1 MYDIHQFFENN
12 KVKIIKMNHCLNDS
26 GLTQYE
32 GYVELK
38 ENGEYFKITN
48 KIPNPKYQVT
58 QNSKELK
65 LE

>member
-1 MYDIHQFFENN
+1 
-12 KVKIIKMNHCLNDS
+12 MNHCLNDS